1 MVVSRGV
8 LVLVA
13 ALLAGCGMR
22 LSGSGAPAGA
32 TSAALAPAAVNPQFI
47 GSDLLPRDSL
57 DGPRRPRPS
66 RTSKPSEPPP
76 EPIAPQEDEDL

>member
-8 LVLVA
+8 LLLAA
-13 ALLAGCGMR
+13 ALLVGCGVR

-32 TSAALAPAAVNPQFI
+32 TSATLAPAAVNPQFI
-47 GSDLLPRDSL
+47 GSDPLPRDAL

-66 RTSKPSEPPP
+66 STPEPPP
-76 EPIAPQEDEDL
+76 EPAPPPENDDL